1 MWRASVRDLFC
12 TGQVRRVRG
21 TIFVICLVS
30 LAAFLRGSAPGPA
43 LAEEITTIRLATL
56 LPPGSPYN
64 DLLRAWNRS
73 LKKNTDNKV
82 QIRFYTGGSQGDERD
97 FIRKMRVGQM
107 DAAILSTTGLGIL
120 VRPTLVLAVPGI
132 VENYDQLA
140 RVRETLD
147 GRFTGLFERSGFQ
160 LLVWADAGKIRI
172 LSAHEFATPSDL
184 KSLRPW
190 AWKDE
195 PIFAHFLKVIGANP
209 VRLGL
214 NEVYAGLQTR
224 MIDTVPVSAIA
235 AIALQWFTKLKYVAK
250 QNFGIIVGAIL
261 IKNEKYDALTPEQ
274 QQALRASAVK
284 MIQAYQPMIRRDD
297 DRAYGS
303 LLKRG
308 FIEVDLNAHQ
318 AAWDAVAATTRDELV
333 GRVYSKSLLEAV
345 EAAASRTK

>member
-1 MWRASVRDLFC
+1 MWRVSVGNL
-12 TGQVRRVRG
+12 RG
-21 TIFVICLVS
+21 SIFAICFVCS
-30 LAAFLRGSAPGPA
+30 AVFLRGSAPGPA
-43 LAEEITTIRLATL
+43 LADEMTTIRLATL

-73 LKKNTDNKV
+73 LKKGTDNQV

-97 FIRKMRVGQM
+97 FVRKMRVGQM

-120 VRPTLVLAVPGI
+120 VRPTLVLAVPG
-132 VENYDQLA
+132 VMKDYDQLD
-140 RVRETLD
+140 RVRDALD

-160 LLVWADAGKIRI
+160 LLAWADAGKIRI
-172 LSAHEFATPSDL
+172 FSAHEFAAPTDL

-195 PIFAHFLKVIGANP
+195 PIFAHFLNVIGANP

-224 MIDTVPVSAIA
+224 MIDTVPSSAIA

-250 QNFGIIVGAIL
+250 QNFGIIVGAML
-261 IKNEKYDALTPEQ
+261 IKKEKYDALTPEQ
-274 QQALRASAVK
+274 QQVLRDSAIK
-284 MIQAYQPMIRRDD
+284 MTRVFQPMVRRDD
-297 DRAYGS
+297 DRAYRS
-303 LLKRG
+303 LVKRG
-308 FIEVDLNAHQ
+308 FVEVDLSVHQ
-318 AAWDAVAATTRDELV
+318 AAWDAAAATTRNQLI

-345 EAAASRTK
+345 ETAAAGGE